1 MLCTMYLCD
10 AANMYKYIDYTHM
23 RMEHRWQIAP
33 QIHFF
38 MEKTTF

>member
-10 AANMYKYIDYTHM
+10 AANMYKYTDYTHA
-23 RMEHRWQIAP
+23 HGTPLADCTADP
-33 QIHFF
+33 FF